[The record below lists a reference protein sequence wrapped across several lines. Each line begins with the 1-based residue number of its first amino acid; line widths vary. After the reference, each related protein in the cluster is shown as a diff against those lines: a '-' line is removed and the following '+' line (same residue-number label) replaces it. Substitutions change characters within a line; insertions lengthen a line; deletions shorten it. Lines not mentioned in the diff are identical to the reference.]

1 MERDKKSSIKI
12 LDKVGKNL
20 TNSDEKINL
29 INKKVM
35 LGVANSYYDSYLEL
49 GDPVSND
56 CFLALKYYKESGYET
71 FYLLDCTKEKFLSHF
86 ENFLSQRLK
95 DFVLFY
101 AGHGG
106 TKNDKNGD
114 EKDGKDETWVFKDGE
129 LIDDDVAK
137 CLNRNNCENVF
148 VISDSCHSGSIVDYP
163 TLLKKNITSF
173 CACEDNQTSKQL
185 AKNGIFTY
193 FLFETAKKENKLTSI
208 RDEINKIIRNYN
220 QKSVIYGDRE
230 KMLLN

>member
-1 MERDKKSSIKI
+1 MERDKKTSIEI
-12 LDKVGKNL
+12 LNKVGKNL
-20 TNSDEKINL
+20 TNSDVKINL
-29 INKKVM
+29 ANKKVM
-35 LGVANSYYDSYLEL
+35 LGVVNSYYNSYLEL
-49 GDPVSND
+49 GDPVAND
-56 CFLALKYYKESGYET
+56 CFLALEYYKESGYET
-71 FYLLDCTKEKFLSHF
+71 FYLLDCTKEKFLSYF
-86 ENFLSQRLK
+86 ENFLSQKLK

-106 TKNDKNGD
+106 TKNDKDGD
-114 EKDGKDETWVFKDGE
+114 EKDGKDETWIFKNGE
-129 LIDDDVAK
+129 LVDDEIAK

-148 VISDSCHSGSIVDYP
+148 IISDSCHSGSIVDYP

-193 FLFETAKKENKLTSI
+193 FLFETIKKENRLTTL
-208 RDEINKIIRNYN
+208 RDKINSMIKSYN
-220 QKSVIYGDRE
+220 QKSVIYGNRE